1 MPTNGRTTNPKLLEQ
16 VRDWRDSHAWNL
28 FVNQYEPCLRALC
41 RVYGLV
47 GATADDCC
55 QDVWCSLARRMR
67 KFHYD
72 PTRRFR
78 GWVRVYFRCR
88 IKDFLKA
95 SRDERAELP
104 MLEDM
109 AVDPLLPADVHDDEE
124 RDPEILAMLRRAE
137 EVQDAVRARV
147 TPDNWEVFRL
157 IAIEGYPIPEAAEFL
172 GREYI
177 TVYRAYTRV
186 SQKIADERR
195 RRDGLAE

>member
-1 MPTNGRTTNPKLLEQ
+1 MPTSGRTTDPRLLEQ

-41 RVYGLV
+41 LVYGLV
-47 GATADDCC
+47 GASADDCC
-55 QDVWCSLARRMR
+55 QDVWWRLARRMR
-67 KFHYD
+67 KFQYD

-88 IKDFLKA
+88 INDFLKA
-95 SRDERAELP
+95 SRGECAELP
-104 MLEDM
+104 MMGDM
-109 AVDPLLPADVHDDEE
+109 AVYPFLPTYVHDDEE

-157 IAIEGYPIPEAAEFL
+157 IGIEGYPIPEAAEFL
-172 GREYI
+172 GREYL

-195 RRDGLAE
+195 RRATLEE